1 MSNLAGKVLI
11 IGLENKAFRHLSDTY
26 SISP

>member
-1 MSNLAGKVLI
+1 MSNLAGTVLI
-11 IGLENKAFRHLSDTY
+11 IGLENKALRRLADTY